1 MVLIAIV
8 IAAEIV
14 LIAGLYY
21 LRATSSPAILRSDIV
36 TIYIPVIVAA
46 ALCAWAIRTSAT
58 TVGTGRSMLFSIVVG
73 IAASVLAAVAALF
86 VGFNLWGT

>member
-21 LRATSSPAILRSDIV
+21 LRATSSPAIVRSDIV

-46 ALCAWAIRTSAT
+46 ALCAWVIRTSAA
-58 TVGTGRSMLFSIVVG
+58 TGGPTQSMLFSIVVG
-73 IAASVLAAVAALF
+73 IAASVLAAVAAVF